1 MAKKS
6 SSEKPLETLSNNKI
20 LQEKSVA
27 KGSSLEEIQVVE
39 DTEPKLQ
46 TSLNEDL
53 QELLDKNPRR
63 FFGGCGG

>member
-6 SSEKPLETLSNNKI
+6 SSNKPAETLTTNQH
-20 LQEKSVA
+20 LQEKAIA
-27 KGSSLEEIQVVE
+27 KENTVEDKE
-39 DTEPKLQ
+39 DTEPQLQ
-46 TSLNEDL
+46 TTLNEDL